1 MIEIRGGRHIGGKRA
16 QLAGKRSQVSVTMVA
31 GEDIML

>member
-1 MIEIRGGRHIGGKRA
+1 MIEICGGKHIGGKRA
-16 QLAGKRSQVSVTMVA
+16 QWGEKISQVSVTMVA